1 MGSIRNKIKILGEF
15 ILKFKSLVNWTI
27 KSFPRKDSF
36 GLIGKYTIFAN
47 PSNIGYPRGV
57 FIHDQVNVRYG
68 LTVINARTEKVV
80 IKKYCVI
87 APFCTIIT
95 NSHRAVLGH
104 PITLTS
110 EAHVKDKSG
119 DVIINEDVWIGAHST
134 ILCNVNI
141 GRGAIVG
148 ACALV
153 TRDVPPYAVVT
164 GIPARVVGVK
174 FSKTGIIEHEKHLY
188 SQNERL
194 TFQQIDDLFEK
205 YYSNDVKIFGDEDS
219 LTLEELKALERV
231 KEFRSK

>member
-1 MGSIRNKIKILGEF
+1 MGSLRNRIKILSEF
-15 ILKFKSLVNWTI
+15 ILRLKSLVYWTI
-27 KSFPRKDSF
+27 KAFPRKDSLGF
-36 GLIGKYTIFAN
+36 FGKYSIFAN
-47 PSNIGYPRGV
+47 PSNIGYLPGV
-57 FIHDQVNVRYG
+57 FIYEYVNIRYG
-68 LTVINARTEKVV
+68 LTVINARTEKVI

-95 NSHRAVLGH
+95 NSHRAILGH
-104 PITLTS
+104 PITFTS

-119 DVIINEDVWIGAHST
+119 DVIIHEDVWIGAHSI

-153 TRDVPPYAVVT
+153 TKDIPPYAVVT

-188 SQNERL
+188 PRNERL
-194 TFQQIDDLFEK
+194 TSQQIDDLFEK
-205 YYSNDVKIFGDEDS
+205 YYSNDVKIFGYEDS
-219 LTLEELKALERV
+219 LTQEELKAIERV
-231 KEFRSK
+231 KELRSK